1 MSDLLPVFV
10 PWVVGL
16 LMGVALGM
24 AIYDDKNRKK

>member
-1 MSDLLPVFV
+1 MSDLIPSFV

-16 LMGVALGM
+16 LMGLPLGM